1 MQFLLDTCT
10 ISDFVKRDLGT
21 LTEIKNHPP
30 HELAI
35 SVLTLMEIEYGLILN
50 PAKAKKLR
58 PIFVDF
64 FNLISII
71 PFNQEESDCAA
82 RIRAALKQAG
92 TPIGSYDLLIGA
104 TAVCHNLT
112 LVTANTREFSRIEG
126 LTVENWRGVRSL
138 RSRSH

>member
-10 ISDFVKRDLGT
+10 ISDFVKGDPGT

-35 SVLTLMEIEYGLILN
+35 STLTMMEIEYGLILN

-64 FNLISII
+64 FNSISII
-71 PFNQEESDCAA
+71 AFDQE
-82 RIRAALKQAG
+82 
-92 TPIGSYDLLIGA
+92 
-104 TAVCHNLT
+104 
-112 LVTANTREFSRIEG
+112 
-126 LTVENWRGVRSL
+126 
-138 RSRSH
+138 